1 MNQNYHCIKCDYTT
15 DNNSNFHK
23 HIRTKMHN
31 RPDYEYY
38 CPVCEENR
46 GLTKQEHRSH
56 MKTHCDRNRVATC
69 LILLQHKIKQ
79 YNKMRRNQK
88 VIATYA
94 EIERHE
100 EYYLKHRS
108 KKGLNMREKSI
119 EDPAKRAEKIAKVNA
134 LLESNKSITKRTNVD
149 EALRLKYLEMLN
161 DFGV

>member
-1 MNQNYHCIKCDYTT
+1 
-15 DNNSNFHK
+15 
-23 HIRTKMHN
+23 
-31 RPDYEYY
+31 
-38 CPVCEENR
+38 
-46 GLTKQEHRSH
+46 
-56 MKTHCDRNRVATC
+56 
-69 LILLQHKIKQ
+69 
-79 YNKMRRNQK
+79 MRRNQK

-100 EYYLKHRS
+100 EYYLIHRS

>member
-1 MNQNYHCIKCDYTT
+1 MNQNYHCNKCDYTT

-23 HIRTKMHN
+23 HIRIKMHN

-46 GLTKQEHRSH
+46 GLTKQEHLSH
-56 MKTHCDRNRVATC
+56 MKTHCDRNRVATS

-94 EIERHE
+94 
-100 EYYLKHRS
+100 
-108 KKGLNMREKSI
+108 
-119 EDPAKRAEKIAKVNA
+119 
-134 LLESNKSITKRTNVD
+134 
-149 EALRLKYLEMLN
+149 
-161 DFGV
+161 